1 MCLEFRKKVKLALQS
16 LSGVTDSINWL
27 RAENLVQSMGI
38 HVILKKKMHQVFRIK
53 VLKVQTKEGSF

>member
-38 HVILKKKMHQVFRIK
+38 HVILKKMHQVFRIK
-53 VLKVQTKEGSF
+53 VLKVQTQEGSF

>member
-38 HVILKKKMHQVFRIK
+38 HVILKKKC
-53 VLKVQTKEGSF
+53 TKFLE

>member
-38 HVILKKKMHQVFRIK
+38 HVILKKMHQVFRIK

>member
-38 HVILKKKMHQVFRIK
+38 HVILKKKMHHVFRIK
-53 VLKVQTKEGSF
+53 VLKVQTQEGSF